1 MAKKK
6 KAGLDFQLD
15 LIPVISLMSVCI
27 CFLLLT
33 AVWVQIGSIN
43 VKQAVGGQPASET
56 AKKPTV
62 WVAIDGKGAAVFD
75 VRDARIPAKLQ
86 KMKVQGVDGKPD
98 LEKIASL
105 IVDLKSAE
113 PALVTALIQPDGQAV
128 YEHIIDIMS
137 SFRKNGIIDLGVSPL

>member
-6 KAGLDFQLD
+6 KAGLDFQID

-27 CFLLLT
+27 CFLLMT
-33 AVWVQIGSIN
+33 AVWVRIGSLN
-43 VKQAVGGQPASET
+43 VKQAVGGQAASET

-62 WVAIDGKGAAVFD
+62 WVSIDGKGATVFD
-75 VRDARIPAKLQ
+75 VRDARIPARLQ

-98 LEKIASL
+98 LEKIAGL

-128 YEHIIDIMS
+128 YEHIIDIMF